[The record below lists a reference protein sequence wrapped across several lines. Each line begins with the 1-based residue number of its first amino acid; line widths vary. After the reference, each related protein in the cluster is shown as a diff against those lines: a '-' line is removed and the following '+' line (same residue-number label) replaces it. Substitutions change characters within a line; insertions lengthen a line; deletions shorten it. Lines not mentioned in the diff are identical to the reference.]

1 MKNYTYVQYG
11 CGWSVPE
18 TDGWRHF
25 DASPTLFFERIPVIG
40 KLYARNKSRFPD
52 HVEFGDIV
60 RGLPVDTQS
69 LDGVYCSHVLE
80 HLSLSDFRVAIE
92 NTHRMLR
99 PGGLFRLV
107 LPDLEYMVSRYV
119 NDPSQGA
126 ALRFMDE
133 TGLGFRTRERS
144 LARSVVSWLGNS
156 RHLWMWDF
164 DALEPEL
171 EREGFTGI
179 RRASFGD
186 SPDPMFRQVE
196 EQEKWKNHLGI
207 ECWRPQRA

>member
-1 MKNYTYVQYG
+1 MKGYTYVQYG
-11 CGWSVPE
+11 CGWSVSE

-25 DASPTLFFERIPVIG
+25 DASPTLLFERIPVIG
-40 KLYARNKSRFPD
+40 KLYTRNKTRFPD

-60 RGLPVDTQS
+60 RGLPVVAQS

-80 HLSLSDFRVAIE
+80 HLSLCDFRIATR

-107 LPDLEYMVSRYV
+107 LPDLEYMVNRYV
-119 NDPSQGA
+119 NDSSHDA
-126 ALRFMDE
+126 ALGFMKD
-133 TGLGFRTRERS
+133 TGLGFETRDRN
-144 LARSVVSWLGNS
+144 LAHFVVSWLGNS

-164 DALEPEL
+164 DALESEL

-196 EQEKWKNHLGI
+196 EQDRWEDCLGV
-207 ECWRPQRA
+207 ECRRLQRA